1 MLGPCKEGCVWWE
14 SNLLSASSLSEHP
27 VADFQPSLTQAS
39 QALTLSLGSPLGTAW
54 ALGLVGPPMEALFRA
69 GKSCLSS

>member
-54 ALGLVGPPMEALFRA
+54 ALGLVGPPREALFRA